1 MTINDEPPRI
11 QAVAS
16 GGQTIFTYNFEIF
29 DSTDLKVYARAAGSV
44 ADDSSDIQQLTVDY
58 TVTGVGS
65 ETGGT
70 IVFLVGRTNGDIITI
85 IGDANIDRSTNFV
98 DGGTFTATTVNLEYD
113 KQVSFSKQNKSKAVE
128 IPPHYQN
135 SAIIENKD
143 LKLPILA
150 ASQYWQKDSL
160 NNGFIAAECT
170 EEAGCSTLR
179 SELASEATGADGS
192 RLVGY
197 ESVPAGPTTVNAY
210 LGELKTEIDAIVGDD
225 DRVKVTTNDTTPGFL
240 NDKLLVTDNGILT
253 KVVQNPAANENILV
267 TSIVTPEEIHG
278 LYTVPGADSDH
289 DIEIKPGGALGA
301 NALQWIELVSN
312 ITKQL
317 DVIWA
322 AGDNQGGRPS
332 TVALSANTTYH
343 YFVIKK
349 SDGTID
355 AGYDT
360 SLTAVNLLAESTY
373 LYFRRVRS
381 LKTNGSAN
389 IRVTKQI
396 GNNFELITPYFP
408 LTIPQGS
415 YPIVRTNYD
424 VGAPAD
430 IFIEVH
436 LFFYM
441 TPGTPTDDTYFII
454 TDPDQTD
461 IPLTLGTADFRFLQ
475 SATEINEEIRVRLRS
490 YTNLSGEIAMKA
502 NHAGTSVG
510 QIINVGLFGWT
521 DPRLAEQNV

>member
-210 LGELKTEIDAIVGDD
+210 LGVLKTEIDSIVGDD
-225 DRVKVTTNDTTPGFL
+225 DRVKVTTNDTTPDFL
-240 NDKLLVTDNGILT
+240 DNKLLLTDNGALT

-267 TSIVTPEEIHG
+267 TSIVIPEEIHG

-289 DIEIKPGGALGA
+289 DIEIKPGGGVAA
-301 NALQWIELVSN
+301 NALQWIVLSAD
-312 ITKQL
+312 ITKQI
-317 DVIWA
+317 DAIWA

-332 TVALSANTTYH
+332 TVVLSADTTYH

-360 SLTAVNLLAESTY
+360 SLLAVNLLAESTY
-373 LYFRRVRS
+373 IYFRRVRS
-381 LKTNGSAN
+381 LTTDGSAN
-389 IRVTKQI
+389 IRPTKQL
-396 GNNFELITPYFP
+396 GNHFELISPYLSQSISGNGGFP
-408 LTIPQGS
+408 TTRTNFDIGVPHDIVTEATMLFTYIQGS
-415 YPIVRTNYD
+415 AGNYP
-424 VGAPAD
+424 AA
-430 IFIEVH
+430 F
-436 LFFYM
+436 L
-441 TPGTPTDDTYFII
+441 I
-454 TDPDQTD
+454 TDPAQTD
-461 IPLTLGTADFRFLQ
+461 VVVSGANADFNIKPGG
-475 SATEINEEIRVRLRS
+475 AGTEWMRGRLS
-490 YTNLSGEIAMKA
+490 SFTNTSGEIAVRSSDV
-502 NHAGTSVG
+502 GDRPGESVN
-510 QIINVGLFGWT
+510 IKLISWI
-521 DPRLAEQNV
+521 DPRLAEIN